1 MTRASVHLSNVRR
14 ISPLVMALK
23 ALTLSAE
30 RITRRSREAM
40 DVSFR
45 YRMILRLSVD
55 GAKEVIHV
63 SRSIGGTPTKLE
75 DIYTGGLNLL
85 KVTVKLLLCSAMQA
99 PINNVSDHS
108 ISNPNGVEAW
118 FIMLRKGNKAPS
130 C

>member
-30 RITRRSREAM
+30 RITIRSREAM

-63 SRSIGGTPTKLE
+63 SCSIGGTQ
-75 DIYTGGLNLL
+75 YTHQIGGHLHWRSEF
-85 KVTVKLLLCSAMQA
+85 TE
-99 PINNVSDHS
+99 
-108 ISNPNGVEAW
+108 SN
-118 FIMLRKGNKAPS
+118 S
-130 C
+130 